1 VIRAA
6 ILTISDSVA
15 AGAREDRSG
24 VSLAGRAGQIGWTI
38 ADANIVPDEME
49 EIAQAVQKWAD
60 SGEID
65 LILCTGGTGLGPRD
79 VTPEAVRSIAP
90 REAPGFGE
98 VMRAKGRISTPFAA
112 LSRSGA
118 FTRGA
123 TLILAL
129 PGSPTGAVES
139 LDAVADLIP
148 HAVNLLHGQ
157 TGHEP
162 KPSPDAEHLKERAGH
177 PKEEVRQ

>member
-15 AGAREDRSG
+15 TGAREDRSG
-24 VSLAGRAGQIGWTI
+24 VSLAGRAGQFGWTI
-38 ADANIVPDEME
+38 ADANIVPDERE
-49 EIAQAVQKWAD
+49 EIARAVQKWAD

-98 VMRAKGRISTPFAA
+98 VMRAKGRKSTPFAA

-123 TLILAL
+123 TLILTL
-129 PGSPTGAVES
+129 PGSPAGAVES

-157 TGHEP
+157 TGHES
-162 KPSPDAEHLKERAGH
+162 KPSAIEEHQTRGGGA
-177 PKEEVRQ
+177 P

>member
-1 VIRAA
+1 
-6 ILTISDSVA
+6 
-15 AGAREDRSG
+15 
-24 VSLAGRAGQIGWTI
+24 
-38 ADANIVPDEME
+38 
-49 EIAQAVQKWAD
+49 
-60 SGEID
+60 
-65 LILCTGGTGLGPRD
+65 
-79 VTPEAVRSIAP
+79 
-90 REAPGFGE
+90 